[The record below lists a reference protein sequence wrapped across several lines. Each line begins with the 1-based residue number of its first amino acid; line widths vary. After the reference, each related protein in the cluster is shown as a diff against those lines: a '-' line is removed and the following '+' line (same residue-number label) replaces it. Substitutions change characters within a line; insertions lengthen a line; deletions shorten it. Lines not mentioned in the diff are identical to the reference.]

1 MSQLAAVDPIFK
13 VLRLEEAV
21 PVALDGGSQWDVVS
35 SQMEMAGD
43 WSSAWADYS
52 SDYSYDTAMAMSM
65 ATSAGSYFPH
75 IPMAGSLLLPDVL
88 PSHADAFMLT
98 NTQLKVKEQVEFY
111 LSDANLC
118 QDAFFN
124 ARLAEA
130 DDGWLD
136 AKLVL
141 DCARMK
147 RLGATADDLLQALS
161 KGGSTLEITGW
172 LDQCTC
178 EPHVYIRRHGGVP
191 PPPLQGANMG
201 AEPTMH
207 AATPREAEKRCSME
221 SPLSAATTEAPSPND
236 SSNDREM
243 AVQGGTPTGRD
254 DLQFGDI
261 DSRSPG
267 SSTTLDSSFPPFLLK
282 LSEILPF
289 PETEA
294 DSPEEAPTSDG
305 ARAGAELLNS
315 LKVEPVKLA
324 TSETIAAPGLE
335 AQQRDKVPV
344 PRTPGTKRAKNGQP
358 RLLKRI

>member
-21 PVALDGGSQWDVVS
+21 PLAFDGGSQWDVGS
-35 SQMEMAGD
+35 TQMEMAGD

-52 SDYSYDTAMAMSM
+52 YDNAMAMSM

-124 ARLAEA
+124 ARLVEA
-130 DDGWLD
+130 DEGWLD

-147 RLGATADDLLQALS
+147 RLGATADDLLQALC

-172 LDQCTC
+172 LDECTC
-178 EPHVYIRRHGGVP
+178 EPLVYIRRPGGAP
-191 PPPLQGANMG
+191 PPPLQGVSMG
-201 AEPTMH
+201 AEPTTH
-207 AATPREAEKRCSME
+207 AATPREKESMSFSME

-236 SSNDREM
+236 TPSNDREM
-243 AVQGGTPTGRD
+243 TVQGGTPTGSD

-261 DSRSPG
+261 ESRSPG
-267 SSTTLDSSFPPFLLK
+267 SSTTLDSSYVPFLLK

-289 PETEA
+289 PDTEVE
-294 DSPEEAPTSDG
+294 SPEETPASDG
-305 ARAGAELLNS
+305 VRAGAELLKC

-335 AQQRDKVPV
+335 AQQWDKVPV